1 MKKPY
6 QIEAQRAIKQLDAM
20 AADGNPAVQMMLPM
34 AEMVGWLRKGV
45 GELIRQAGL
54 QLMDLLMQEE
64 VREPGRRAEPAAAGT
79 DGQSMGQRARVTVW

>member
-6 QIEAQRAIKQLDAM
+6 QIEAQRAVKQLEGM
-20 AADGNPAVQMMLPM
+20 AAEGNPAVQMVLPM

-64 VREPGRRAEPAAAGT
+64 VRELVGER
-79 DGQSMGQRARVTVW
+79 SQRQADRTAKT